1 MNIPNFISFGRLL
14 AAPVL
19 VWLILDGHLM
29 EAFVLFIAAGI
40 SDAVD
45 GFIAKHFNAE
55 TAFGKFLDPLA
66 DKALLVCVYVSLAQA
81 DLLAIWLAI
90 MVVFRDAVIVGG
102 AMLFHTLTYS
112 LTMRPLRISKVN
124 TAAQIVLAAA
134 VLGVSGF
141 GVEAK
146 LFIDVLVYTVAT
158 TTLVSGTFYVVTWS
172 RMAALMENGK

>member
-1 MNIPNFISFGRLL
+1 MNIPNLISLRRLL
-14 AAPVL
+14 AAPVM
-19 VWLILDGHLM
+19 VWLILDSRLT
-29 EAFVLFIAAGI
+29 EAFVLFIAAGV

-45 GFIAKHFNAE
+45 GFIAKRFDAE
-55 TAFGKFLDPLA
+55 TDFGKFLDPLA

-81 DLLAIWLAI
+81 DLLVIWLAI

-102 AMLFHTLTYS
+102 AILFHTLTHT

-134 VLGVSGF
+134 VLGVSGL
-141 GVEAK
+141 GVEGG
-146 LFIDVLVYTVAT
+146 LFIDVMVYAVAAT
-158 TTLVSGTFYVVTWS
+158 TLLSGAVYVVTWS

>member
-1 MNIPNFISFGRLL
+1 MNIPNLISLGRLL

-19 VWLILDGHLM
+19 VWLILDARLT
-29 EAFVLFIAAGI
+29 EAFVLFIAAGV

-45 GFIAKHFNAE
+45 GFIAKRFNAE

-102 AMLFHTLTYS
+102 AILFHTLSHS

-124 TAAQIVLAAA
+124 TAAQIVLAATI
-134 VLGVSGF
+134 LGVSGF
-141 GVEAK
+141 GVEGA
-146 LFIDVLVYTVAT
+146 LFIDVLVYVVAAT
-158 TTLVSGTFYVVTWS
+158 TLISGTMYVARWS
-172 RMAALMENGK
+172 RAAALLENGK